1 MELTLDR
8 LTREFGP
15 KIAVDR
21 VSARLTPGVYG
32 LLGANGAGKT
42 TLMRMV
48 CGVLRPTSGEVRYDG
63 APVSRLGDS
72 YRARL
77 GYLPQDF
84 GYYPEF
90 TALDFMEYVAS
101 LKGVDR
107 RQARERSLELL
118 DTVGLAGEER
128 RRIRTFS
135 GGMKQRL
142 GIAQAVLNEPEV
154 LVLDEPT
161 AGLDPKER
169 VRFRNLI
176 ASFAKDKIV
185 LLSTHIVSDVEY
197 IADRIVMMRA
207 GQVVLTGAPDQIVG
221 AVSGKVWEARV
232 GAAEADRLAERLTVG
247 NVHYLEGGEALVR
260 IVCDER
266 PVEGARPVGPTLED
280 LYLYTFADEVT
291 RAADARPAGRHAR
304 GGRHA

>member
-21 VSARLTPGVYG
+21 VSATLAPGVYG

-63 APVSRLGDS
+63 APVERMGDA
-72 YRARL
+72 YRALL

-90 TALDFMEYVAS
+90 TALDFMEYMAA
-101 LKGVDR
+101 LKGLSRGD
-107 RQARERSLELL
+107 ARDRSLALL
-118 DTVGLAGEER
+118 DRVGLAGEEH

-135 GGMKQRL
+135 GGMRQRL
-142 GIAQAVLNEPEV
+142 GIAQAVLNDPEV

-176 ASFAKDKIV
+176 AGFAQDKIV

-197 IADRIVMMRA
+197 IADEILMMRA
-207 GQVVLTGAPDQIVG
+207 GSVVLSGAPSELVAEARG
-221 AVSGKVWEARV
+221 RVWEAV
-232 GAAEADRLAERLTVG
+232 V
-247 NVHYLEGGEALVR
+247 
-260 IVCDER
+260 
-266 PVEGARPVGPTLED
+266 PARPRRSRPGSARATCTTSTPTVPSCATLQ
-280 LYLYTFADEVT
+280 TSRRS
-291 RAADARPAGRHAR
+291 RAPHRPTPPSRTSICTCSATPRPPPARASVAAPT
-304 GGRHA
+304 